1 MRMRFNREDSGQ
13 ALIEMSFGF
22 IVMCVFVFGAI
33 DFGRA
38 VYASE
43 VMKNLAGEGS
53 AMGAQGTATLPNIV
67 QDVVNYAGSDIDV
80 KDNGCVIGT
89 QVTNTGGSPAVL
101 LITAQSSVCGISAA
115 SKIGCLK
122 GQGNCQ
128 SSTPVL
134 PPGAAAALS
143 SEPTNSYLSITEVYY
158 NFSPITPIAGLMKGS
173 VLPSQMYAVAYY

>member
-67 QDVVNYAGSDIDV
+67 QDVVNYAGADIDI

-89 QVTNTGGSPAVL
+89 QVTNHGG
-101 LITAQSSVCGISAA
+101 TRR
-115 SKIGCLK
+115 
-122 GQGNCQ
+122 
-128 SSTPVL
+128 
-134 PPGAAAALS
+134 
-143 SEPTNSYLSITEVYY
+143 
-158 NFSPITPIAGLMKGS
+158 FW
-173 VLPSQMYAVAYY
+173 